1 MENYPLHTAGS
12 SQMASIPSHHQKSG
26 SGKIFNEI
34 GNQVRNNAT
43 VINFNKV
50 GLSKHKTEGVNGA
63 GILSL

>member
-1 MENYPLHTAGS
+1 
-12 SQMASIPSHHQKSG
+12 MASIPSHHQKSG

-43 VINFNKV
+43 VINYNKV